1 MFTKEQTSTI
11 NGVDE
16 NKMIMVLT
24 ESGKTRT
31 FINLVEINLYLR
43 CVLVSKISNNYRTM
57 FVTIRLYIKNVQGF
71 KSQLLQGIV

>member
-57 FVTIRLYIKNVQGF
+57 FVTIRLYIKNLQGF
-71 KSQLLQGIV
+71 KLQLLQGIV